1 MMNLVAAPVLIS
13 LMTAVVLLALNHRPG
28 TQRIVSIVS
37 HLLLVASAVGLL
49 VPTLA
54 GEVLVLTLGNWAPS
68 VGITWVADGLSA
80 VMVFFALITSL
91 LVLIYSEGT
100 FDEGD
105 GVRNYFHPLHH
116 LLLAGVCGSFLT
128 GDFFNLFVFFEIM
141 LLASFA
147 MISLGARPRQL
158 NLTFPYVLVNLVGST
173 LLLGGIGAVYGT
185 VGTVNMAEVS
195 LAIQT
200 QELPAAFWAG
210 VGLILLVFA
219 TKAALLPL
227 FFWLPD
233 AYPIAPIA
241 VNALF
246 ASLLSKVGV
255 YTLFR
260 SVPLITGGE
269 VGVIQAVLV
278 VVGAATMLI
287 GVLGALGRSGI
298 RDILSFHIVSQVG
311 YMVFGLAVFTPLAV
325 AAGLFYTVHNIIVKT
340 GLIMAGGIAERMGG
354 SQKLGV
360 IKGVARTHPWVAAA
374 FFICAVALAGLP
386 PFSGFW
392 GKFFLAVAGYQAGMY
407 AATTIAIVVG
417 LLTLSSMLKIWLSVF
432 WGEPSGNKE
441 PAFGNSKG
449 MLVPTLVLAG
459 IAVVMGFGGG
469 PIMHYSMVVAENLLA
484 VTPYV
489 DGVMQAGGISADD
502 LAALREGVER

>member
-1 MMNLVAAPVLIS
+1 MMNLVAAPVLIP
-13 LMTAVVLLALNHRPG
+13 LATAIVLLALNGRPAA
-28 TQRIVSIVS
+28 QRTVSIIS
-37 HLLLVASAVGLL
+37 HVFMVAAAVWLLVI
-49 VPTLA
+49 TLG
-54 GEVLVLTLGNWAPS
+54 GEVLVLTLGNWSPS

-80 VMVFFALITSL
+80 VMVLFALLTSL
-91 LVLIYSEGT
+91 TVTIYSEGT
-100 FDEGD
+100 FDAGD
-105 GVRNYFHPLHH
+105 GVRKYFHPLHH
-116 LLLAGVCGSFLT
+116 FLLTGVCGSFLT

-147 MISLGARPRQL
+147 MIALGARPRQL
-158 NLTFPYVLVNLVGST
+158 NLTFPYVLVNLVSSVI
-173 LLLGGIGAVYGT
+173 LLGGIGAIYGT
-185 VGTVNMAEVS
+185 AGTVNMAEVS
-195 LAIQT
+195 VAIQAGG
-200 QELPAAFWAG
+200 LPAAFWAG
-210 VGLILLVFA
+210 IGMILVVFMV
-219 TKAALLPL
+219 KAALLPL

-233 AYPIAPIA
+233 AYPISPIV

-260 SVPLITGGE
+260 SVPLVTGGE
-269 VGVIQAVLV
+269 VGIIQSILV
-278 VVGAATMLI
+278 AVGASTMLI

-354 SQKLGV
+354 SQKLGA
-360 IKGVARTHPWVAAA
+360 IKGVARTHPWVAVA
-374 FFICAVALAGLP
+374 FFISAVALAGLP

-392 GKFFLAVAGYQAGMY
+392 GKFFLAVAGYDAGMY
-407 AATTIAIVVG
+407 AATTVAIVVG

-432 WGEPSGNKE
+432 WGEPEGQVAPE
-441 PAFGNSKG
+441 HGNSKT
-449 MLVPTLVLAG
+449 MLLPTLALAG
-459 IAVVMGFGGG
+459 IAIVMGFAGG
-469 PIMHYSMVVAENLLA
+469 PIIQYSMIVANDLLA

-489 DGVMQAGGISADD
+489 ESVMQAGGMSVAD
-502 LAALREGVER
+502 LVTAQAGGE

>member
-1 MMNLVAAPVLIS
+1 MINLVAAPVLIP
-13 LMTAVVLLALNHRPG
+13 LFTAVVLLALNGRPAV
-28 TQRIVSIVS
+28 QRTVSIVS
-37 HLLLVASAVGLL
+37 HLFLVAAAIALL
-49 VPTLA
+49 VPTLQ

-68 VGITWVADGLSA
+68 VGIAWVADGLSA
-80 VMVFFALITSL
+80 VMVFFALLTSL
-91 LVLIYSEGT
+91 AVTIYSEGT
-100 FDEGD
+100 FDAGD
-105 GVRNYFHPLHH
+105 GVRKYFHPLHH
-116 LLLAGVCGSFLT
+116 FILTGVCGSFLT

-147 MISLGARPRQL
+147 LIALGVGPRQL
-158 NLTFPYVLVNLVGST
+158 NLTFPYVLVNLIASAI
-173 LLLGGIGAVYGT
+173 LLAGIGAVYGT
-185 VGTVNMAEVS
+185 AGTVNMAEVS
-195 LAIQT
+195 LAIQAG
-200 QELPAAFWAG
+200 ELPAAFWAG
-210 VGLILLVFA
+210 VGMILLVFA
-219 TKAALLPL
+219 VKAALLPL

-233 AYPIAPIA
+233 AYPISPIA

-260 SVPLITGGE
+260 TVPLVTGGE
-269 VGVIQAVLV
+269 FGVIQSVLIA
-278 VVGAATMLI
+278 VGAGTMLI

-340 GLIMAGGIAERMGG
+340 GLIMAGGMAERMGG

-360 IKGVARTHPWVAAA
+360 IKGVARSHPWVAVA

-407 AATTIAIVVG
+407 AATTVAIIVG
-417 LLTLSSMLKIWLSVF
+417 LFTLSSMLKIWLSVF
-432 WGEPSGNKE
+432 WGEPEGNQA
-441 PAFGNSKG
+441 PAFGSSKG
-449 MLVPTLVLAG
+449 MLVPTLFLAA
-459 IAVVMGFGGG
+459 IAVAMGMLGG
-469 PIMHYSMVVAENLLA
+469 PIMHYSLVVAENLLA

-489 DGVMQAGGISADD
+489 EGVMQAGGLSVDD
-502 LAALREGVER
+502 LAARVGGGP